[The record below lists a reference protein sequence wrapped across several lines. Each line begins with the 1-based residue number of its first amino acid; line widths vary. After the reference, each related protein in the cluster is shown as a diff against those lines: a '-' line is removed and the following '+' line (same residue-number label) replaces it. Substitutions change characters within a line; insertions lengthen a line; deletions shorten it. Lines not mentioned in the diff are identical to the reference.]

1 MARRK
6 ASWQVWLRRIS
17 QAGFAALFLYMF
29 LQAEYRPINR
39 TGDHVKLFFELDP
52 LVMISS
58 WLASHQVA
66 SGLLLSLVI
75 LGLTVLF
82 GRWFCGWV
90 CPFGALHQLITSLRT
105 HTAKQKIATDGYSR
119 WQKTKY
125 YLLGAILVAAFM
137 GVNLAGWF
145 DPFSFLY
152 RSTTLVL
159 YPGLNDGTAWIFG
172 WIYQHD
178 PSLGSFKVTSIS
190 EPVYEFLRHSVL
202 PNAQP
207 YFYGT
212 VLIAVVFFAVVLLNL
227 YRARFWC
234 RYLCPLGALLGV
246 AGKNPL
252 VQIKRNEDVCNQCRV
267 CVVDCQGGADPEATV
282 NWKPAE
288 CFYCW
293 NCQSACPHEALTF
306 SIKVPGG
313 KQ

>member
-1 MARRK
+1 MAHK
-6 ASWQVWLRRIS
+6 KISWQVWLRRLS
-17 QAGFAALFLYMF
+17 QTGFAVLFLYIF

-39 TGDHVKLFFELDP
+39 TGGHVKLFFELDP

-58 WLASHQVA
+58 WLASHQIV
-66 SGLLLSLVI
+66 SGLLLSVI
-75 LGLTVLF
+75 TLGLTVLI

-90 CPFGALHQLITSLRT
+90 CPFGALHHLATSLRNW
-105 HTAKQKIATDGYSR
+105 TAKQKIAKDGYSR

-125 YLLGAILVAAFM
+125 YILGAILVAALL

-145 DPFSFLY
+145 DPFAFLY
-152 RSTTLVL
+152 RATTLVI
-159 YPGLNDGTAWIFG
+159 YPGLNDGAAWLFG
-172 WIYQHD
+172 AIYQHD
-178 PSLGSFKVTSIS
+178 PSIGSFKITTIS
-190 EPVYEFLRHSVL
+190 EPTYEFLRHTFFA
-202 PNAQP
+202 NTQP

-212 VLIAVVFFAVVLLNL
+212 VIIATLFFAAVFLNL

-234 RYLCPLGALLGV
+234 RYICPLGALLGV

-252 VQIKRNEDVCNQCRV
+252 VQIKRNESACNQCRV
-267 CVVDCQGGADPEATV
+267 CVIDCQGGADPESTA

-293 NCQSACPHEALTF
+293 NCQAACPHEAITF
-306 SIKVPGG
+306 GIKVPGG